1 MKFAMLIN
9 DDEPAWAALTPAEM
23 EVKMRDIF
31 GWFEKWG
38 ATGKIADGGA
48 QLEKSHTARTVRA
61 GEGGA
66 PVVTDGPY
74 LELKEVIGGFVIL
87 ETADQDE
94 AVRIASTWP
103 YLELSSIEIR
113 PIVVHG

>member
-9 DDEPAWAALTPAEM
+9 DDEPGWAALSPAEM
-23 EVKMRDIF
+23 ETRMRDIF

-38 ATGKIADGGA
+38 AEGKISDFGA

-61 GEGGA
+61 GADGA

-74 LELKEVIGGFVIL
+74 LELKEVIGGFVVL

-94 AVRIASTWP
+94 AVSIASTWP
-103 YLELSSIEIR
+103 YLDVSSIEIR
-113 PIVVHG
+113 PVVVHG